1 MVRFMRDF
9 KHKFF
14 VVILSILTFGF
25 LVGCGT
31 NETPLPVIPS
41 AEEQFP
47 SLDDAEYV
55 LYVSPLDE
63 SRGYDFNQPSD
74 IFYGAD
80 NLIYVADTGN
90 DRIVMMDI
98 GGQIQGFSGYIPH
111 PEAITQND
119 SLQLLIVNKTNVV
132 YKIDLFAHNH
142 QIDSAPV
149 DTVFEQASE
158 PNRQFTGISVHNR
171 FEYYVTVLDVA
182 DSSSNFVEFSFIYDF
197 NADNTLKGPLP
208 LFVNGTG
215 LFSAIVPTSIVSI
228 RERWLDISA
237 TQEVSPAF
245 MFTQTG
251 RTSLLNNSFKVQ
263 TTTTQINEGDEVI
276 VPNTA
281 YINTDFYDPTLYVNP
296 EDMALDRNG
305 FIYVV
310 DAGSPQSPPA
320 FYRFSSTSGN
330 MLQAFIGDGSNGDN
344 ITFNNPK
351 GIAVLPATEDQVVY
365 IADTG
370 NDRIV
375 IFSLSNEL

>member
-1 MVRFMRDF
+1 M
-9 KHKFF
+9 KYLKQTSIFF
-14 VVILSILTFGF
+14 AMLLMIIILLAS
-25 LVGCGT
+25 CS
-31 NETPLPVIPS
+31 NNKTPLPVIPS

-55 LYVSPLDE
+55 LYVQPLDAN
-63 SRGYDFNQPSD
+63 RGYDFNQPAD

-90 DRIVMMDI
+90 NRIVMMDI
-98 GGQIQGFSGYIPH
+98 GGQIQGISGFIPH

-142 QIDSAPV
+142 QIDIAPI
-149 DTVFEQASE
+149 DTVFEQGSE
-158 PNRQFTGISVHNR
+158 PNRQFTGITVYNR
-171 FEYYVTVLDVA
+171 FDYYVTVVDVA
-182 DSSSNFVEFSFIYDF
+182 DSSSNFIEFSFIYDF
-197 NADNTLKGPLP
+197 NANNTLKGPLP

-237 TQEVSPAF
+237 SQEVSPAF
-245 MFTQTG
+245 LFTQTG

-263 TTTTQINEGDEVI
+263 TTTTQIIEGDEVI

-281 YINTDFYDPTLYVNP
+281 YINTDIYDPALYVNP
-296 EDMALDRNG
+296 EDLALDRNG
-305 FIYVV
+305 FIFVV
-310 DAGSPQSPPA
+310 DAGGPNSPPA

-330 MLQAFIGDGSNGDN
+330 MLQSFIGDGSNGDN

-375 IFSLSNEL
+375 IFSLSTEL